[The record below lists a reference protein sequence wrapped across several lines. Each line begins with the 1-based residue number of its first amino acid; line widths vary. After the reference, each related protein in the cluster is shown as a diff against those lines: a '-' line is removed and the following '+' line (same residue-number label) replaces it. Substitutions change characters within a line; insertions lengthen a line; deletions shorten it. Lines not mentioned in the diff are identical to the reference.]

1 MYLGKYLVACLFLAR
16 CTSGIPGDHL
26 SSYFP
31 SLCRLCCMV
40 GDTNCSEAAESIK
53 TACFTTEILEGFDV
67 QRTIGLVDTLKKYV
81 YLTEAITQYYKS
93 EYSEEQRSH
102 AGSCPCFGEVIK
114 SMEEPK
120 GPEFSINGA
129 YLIRFDYTETNH
141 TLSYKLPLN
150 ITLTNPYKD
159 PFELIDTQNAVVQGW
174 KPMVFEEPLL
184 LNTTRLYSIDVVIAF
199 KDKNHE
205 IGGEVMCNLNVPLSF
220 NETSCNGYK
229 PTKCIQVF
237 LEYVRSKH

>member
-31 SLCRLCCMV
+31 SLCRLCCMYLGSTV
-40 GDTNCSEAAESIK
+40 IILILRI
-53 TACFTTEILEGFDV
+53 CFTTEILEGFDV

-129 YLIRFDYTETNH
+129 YLTRFDYTETNH

-150 ITLTNPYKD
+150 ID
-159 PFELIDTQNAVVQGW
+159 VLINFNFQLV
-174 KPMVFEEPLL
+174 
-184 LNTTRLYSIDVVIAF
+184 
-199 KDKNHE
+199 
-205 IGGEVMCNLNVPLSF
+205 LSKYYQF
-220 NETSCNGYK
+220 STCA
-229 PTKCIQVF
+229 
-237 LEYVRSKH
+237 